1 MINRDRRN
9 FFRKTLV
16 QKTLACICE
25 TQNAFKQGMSEDEY
39 FRTFENAYPLISECY
54 DFLEDEAQ
62 KLGIDTRDK
71 SKLDLARAIHMTLQ
85 GLEV

>member
-9 FFRKTLV
+9 FISKTLIR
-16 QKTLACICE
+16 KTLACISE
-25 TQNAFKQGMSEDEY
+25 TKNAFKQGMSEDEY
-39 FRTFENAYPLISECY
+39 FRTFENAYPMISECY

-62 KLGIDTRDK
+62 KLGINTDNKT
-71 SKLDLARAIHMTLQ
+71 KLEIVREIHMTLQ